1 MIEKFE
7 QNKRLFIN
15 YLKLEKSLSQNT
27 IDSYN
32 FDLELFLSFL
42 QQESKVSSFA
52 KINGNTIQ
60 EYINFLRNK
69 KSKNESRY
77 SDKSINRYLSTMKS
91 FFSFLESEKIIK
103 INPAENL
110 DSPRVSRELPVVLN
124 LDEINALLDAPDIS
138 DKFGLRDRAILEL
151 MYASGLR
158 VSEVITITL
167 KDLYFKD
174 GYVRIFGKGSKERIV
189 PTGSSAIKFV
199 EKYLKESRI
208 AFKKS
213 YTEDYLFLN
222 FRGRKL
228 SRMAVWNIITKYAS
242 KAGIKKEIHPH
253 TLRHTFAT
261 HLLEGGA
268 DIRIIQE
275 MLGHTD
281 ISTTQI
287 YTHIESSYLK
297 EIHKTYHPRG

>member
-189 PTGSSAIKFV
+189 PTGSYAIKFV